1 MSPQNPLSDIA
12 ELFGKE
18 GPVRKDLNNL
28 SNKLEDLTVE
38 LEELVKT
45 LSKRAGVDKED
56 KDKDKESKGKGTQPK
71 RRLSTKNPRDPY
83 SDENTPRTLKNDFI
97 GLKRGLADSLIN
109 NPMRYVTGKSSL
121 PENIDKLVPN
131 EPQTS
136 EDTINK
142 ITDPKKSEDTINK
155 ITENQQSEDKEVIQS
170 DSKDIPNKMVDQLT
184 ANDSNITKLE
194 PKENQQS
201 EDTINKIA
209 EEKLNTTNKEDTPI
223 EDNNNKVLNDMV
235 GVLIDIR
242 DDKSQKLLLTEATAI
257 RQLLTNQNKITPA
270 SSGIEPNTNEAKQED
285 RELLAEAI
293 ARRLGEVL
301 QASGLGSN
309 SGIPMGLDF
318 PDGPDRNKPKTPP
331 TGKPKIPSGGAGKMG
346 NMLKGGAGLAMLGRG
361 ITGAAVDYGLG
372 ELGVGKDADG
382 EDLQIDEKQDDENWN
397 KMTIAEKMQSGLARG
412 IEKAGSVTFL
422 DNIAREAQTNRIKNE
437 TNYLKDR
444 KVEAPVG
451 ETDAQARLRID
462 RENED
467 REEARIEAKGSGTYV
482 GNEKLVS
489 GQPLSDKQMRTIEL
503 SKSMGNS
510 PAIEPKSTEN
520 NIGTIL
526 NKVSDQ
532 NTELKMFNMDKSETQ
547 MLAPIVSNKTI
558 NNTEQ
563 TFVGSPPT
571 PHPSTNSFLRWQSS
585 RSGYTD

>member
-45 LSKRAGVDKED
+45 LSKRAGVDNENKED
-56 KDKDKESKGKGTQPK
+56 KDKDKESKGKGTQSK

-142 ITDPKKSEDTINK
+142 ITED
-155 ITENQQSEDKEVIQS
+155 QQSKDKEVIQS

-184 ANDSNITKLE
+184 SNDSNITKLE

-201 EDTINKIA
+201 DDTLNKIA

-318 PDGPDRNKPKTPP
+318 PDGPDRKNP
-331 TGKPKIPSGGAGKMG
+331 GKPGVPGKPGAPSKPGRLRGGAT
-346 NMLKGGAGLAMLGRG
+346 GLAMLGRG
-361 ITGAAVDYGLG
+361 IAGVAVDYGLG

-397 KMTIAEKMQSGLARG
+397 KMTTAEKIQSGMARG
-412 IEKAGSVTFL
+412 IEKAGSITYL

-437 TNYLKDR
+437 TKYLKDR

-451 ETDAQARLRID
+451 ETDDQARLRID

-532 NTELKMFNMDKSETQ
+532 NTELKMFNMGKPETQ